1 MDSRDNLERLMTFT
15 LLDYGHQFIGRLNA
29 MESKSQTQP
38 HSVLLFTYDIG
49 VQLILYIDIE
59 STSELDYEGSGT
71 LMGPNG
77 PCSELIIPCWHGIDH
92 HFVHEKVAVEALV
105 TRFLLLSLQVVDVF
119 NKALPK
125 LSFQSFWLKL
135 GVHKLPLPSLQGNV
149 RKVLIWEEC
158 VNESTVGTGGIC
170 IAATKESVDMG

>member
-1 MDSRDNLERLMTFT
+1 MDNRDNLERLMTFT
-15 LLDYGHQFIGRLNA
+15 LLDYGHY
-29 MESKSQTQP
+29 
-38 HSVLLFTYDIG
+38 SVDS
-49 VQLILYIDIE
+49 LYRHIE
-59 STSELDYEGSGT
+59 STLELDYEGVST
-71 LMGPNG
+71 PMGPNG
-77 PCSELIIPCWHGIDH
+77 PRSELIYLVGMEIDH

-149 RKVLIWEEC
+149 
-158 VNESTVGTGGIC
+158 
-170 IAATKESVDMG
+170 KESVDMGGMCK

>member
-77 PCSELIIPCWHGIDH
+77 PCSKLIYLVGMGYEGWIGFRFT
-92 HFVHEKVAVEALV
+92 FVHEGVGNYV
-105 TRFLLLSLQVVDVF
+105 RFHRS
-119 NKALPK
+119 K
-125 LSFQSFWLKL
+125 
-135 GVHKLPLPSLQGNV
+135 
-149 RKVLIWEEC
+149 
-158 VNESTVGTGGIC
+158 
-170 IAATKESVDMG
+170 